1 MRKFKIANE
10 EMLPELK
17 NIMSVCFQDVFEVLD
32 LFFQNRVCLD
42 DCFVC
47 EEDGKIVSFLYV
59 MPSKLQINGKIYKSG
74 YIYGACTLP
83 DFRKRGIMSELIKF
97 SEKEAMNR
105 NYKFLFLV
113 PDNESL
119 ENFYQKLG
127 YRNFFK
133 RKKIILKRS
142 MMNKFYNFSKR
153 CKYFSDDI
161 NNIPEHMEK
170 LQNFVYNEKDMVLY
184 NKLDF
189 DYAVKLYKF
198 FDGKA
203 VVNRYGYAICTPESK
218 GLVIRGFTA
227 VKPFSVLLLGQIYKL
242 FPNFKNYILL
252 VEVNNYFFKSRVF
265 NQEIQHFG
273 MIKYLDEK
281 MYKSIKNIKNAYLAL
296 ALD

>member
-1 MRKFKIANE
+1 MRKFKMDNE

-17 NIMSVCFQDVFEVLD
+17 NIMSVCFQDVFEVVD
-32 LFFQNRVCLD
+32 LFFKNRVCLN

-47 EEDGKIVSFLYV
+47 EEDGKIVSVLHII
-59 MPSKLQINGKIYKSG
+59 PSELQINGKIYKSG

-133 RKKIILKRS
+133 HKKIVLKRS

-153 CKYFSDDI
+153 CKYFNDDI
-161 NNIPEHMEK
+161 KNISEHMEK
-170 LQNFVYNEKDMVLY
+170 LQNFVYNEKNVVLY
-184 NKLDF
+184 NNQDF
-189 DYAVKLYKF
+189 DYAVKLYNF

-203 VVNRYGYAICTPESK
+203 VTNRYGYAICTPEFE
-218 GLVIRGFTA
+218 GLIIRGFTA

-252 VEVNNYFFKSRVF
+252 SEVNNYFFESRVF
-265 NQEIQHFG
+265 NQKIQHFG
-273 MIKYLDEK
+273 MIKCLDNK
-281 MYKSIKNIKNAYLAL
+281 MHNSIKNIKNAYLAL